1 MSFTDGYHTPNTS
14 ADIEHRLSHHA
25 PANTERIAQHE
36 AVRDACKKLAHALDR
51 IVPPGR
57 HKALAQTAVEEA
69 MQSFSAASQIAQQT
83 GAAELLREGAA
94 SFSESIIIT
103 SFAGG
108 LVLLAVAIVVWKLIP
123 RDLDIT
129 EGGH

>member
-1 MSFTDGYHTPNTS
+1 
-14 ADIEHRLSHHA
+14 
-25 PANTERIAQHE
+25 
-36 AVRDACKKLAHALDR
+36 
-51 IVPPGR
+51 
-57 HKALAQTAVEEA
+57 
-69 MQSFSAASQIAQQT
+69 MQSFGAAAQIAQQT

-108 LVLLAVAIVVWKLIP
+108 VVLLAVAIVVWKLIP